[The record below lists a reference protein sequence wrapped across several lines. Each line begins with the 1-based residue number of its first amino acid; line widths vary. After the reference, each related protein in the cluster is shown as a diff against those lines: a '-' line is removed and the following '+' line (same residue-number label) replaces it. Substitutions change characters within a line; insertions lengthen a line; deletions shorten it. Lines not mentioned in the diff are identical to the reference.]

1 MMTCVHRNL
10 LVKVYS
16 FWCGC
21 CKYNLCKMGHPP
33 PPPLALSHPLEHSFL
48 PGFTGF
54 LAQNQGHFGC
64 FRESSLELKGFG
76 SLLALGWSQSF
87 LEDSGEKPFS
97 WVCWLD
103 NTALPIPSLWHTH
116 LLKDRIPASLCMRL
130 SASSMALILQGGRNG
145 GCTGHGGCGF
155 HPQCPK
161 SVQYHPR
168 NSKRQ
173 IVWLENRDNLS
184 QLYMSSAN

>member
-1 MMTCVHRNL
+1 
-10 LVKVYS
+10 
-16 FWCGC
+16 
-21 CKYNLCKMGHPP
+21 MGHPP

-103 NTALPIPSLWHTH
+103 HNALPIPSL
-116 LLKDRIPASLCMRL
+116 
-130 SASSMALILQGGRNG
+130 
-145 GCTGHGGCGF
+145 
-155 HPQCPK
+155 
-161 SVQYHPR
+161 
-168 NSKRQ
+168 
-173 IVWLENRDNLS
+173 
-184 QLYMSSAN
+184 